1 MKYFPRQPEAN
12 SPTHTKNSMKMIRKN
27 RSLLAAISLTLTAPS
42 AFAADLIWDAGNTTN
57 GATIDPL
64 SGNWNLTGGN
74 TVWNSAGTNVTWS
87 QTSTTDGSNTA
98 TFAGTDGTLNQYVIT
113 LAAQMA
119 AEAITFN
126 NSGYQITGSTLA
138 LIVSP
143 PVTGPPAIAAVSGTI
158 TVAAGKTATI
168 NSTLRYAH
176 NVAASVVVGA
186 SSVLNLGG
194 GTTASNNPQ
203 FAFSGA
209 GTVNMTAG
217 TYASNIGSIGNAI
230 FNQTGG
236 AYNITPGNAA
246 GFNITSATQNVAYN
260 LSGGTLSLN
269 GNAAAPGVSN
279 THLGIGNVSSAFTST
294 VNVSD
299 TGIMNIGTI
308 SGRYGEI
315 RIGNATQSNGL
326 FNVSGGT
333 VTVGT
338 GAAGNKIYFYKDGS
352 SSGSTANMNQ
362 SAGTVTTNGI
372 QFGTSTGTYDAASSA
387 TLQLSGGN
395 LYVGDKGIIRGSS
408 ASSLPVTIKL
418 QGGTLGADQAWS
430 SSMDMQLGTATIRA
444 QDAASNGR
452 DIILS
457 GILSNDSGAGTL
469 ATTGTGTLTLSGN
482 NTYSGGSTLGTGV
495 ALSGTVNLGHDSA
508 LGTGKITSKG
518 ALIQASG
525 ADRVLANAVD
535 VGDGGFR
542 FGGTNHLTV
551 NGVLTPVGSVRTID
565 NTTGNR
571 TLTLAGG
578 ISNALGVTFEG
589 NAGNVA
595 NGSFVVSAGISGNG
609 AVSTSADF
617 QNGVLALTATN
628 TYMGAT
634 NINAGTLYVSGALSN
649 SAVTVG
655 ATGTIGSNGGS
666 GSLGNGLTIAAG
678 GNLDL
683 TGASLGANSSGILSL
698 TGGSLTLGNLTFQDL
713 VGWDW
718 LNAVAGTYELIDG
731 SFSVDF
737 GTTAYLN
744 AGSAYD
750 FGNGKSGYFTQGSL
764 NVVIIPEPRAALLGG
779 LGLLALLRR
788 RRN

>member
-1 MKYFPRQPEAN
+1 MKHNPN
-12 SPTHTKNSMKMIRKN
+12 N
-27 RSLLAAISLTLTAPS
+27 SLLAAVTVAGFAIAALLAAPS
-42 AFAADLIWDAGNTTN
+42 AHAAALTWDTVTGDVGAITAGSGAWNTTAGN
-57 GATIDPL
+57 L
-64 SGNWNLTGGN
+64 
-74 TVWNSAGTNVTWS
+74 VWNDGTTPNVIWS

-98 TFAGTDGTLNQYVIT
+98 TFAGTDGATDAYVIT

-119 AEAITFN
+119 AESITFN
-126 NSGYQITGSTLA
+126 NTGYQITGSTLA
-138 LIVSP
+138 LMP
-143 PVTGPPAIAAVSGTI
+143 TTTTNGAI

-168 NSTLRYAH
+168 NSAIAYAN
-176 NVAASVVVGA
+176 NVAAAITVNAGST
-186 SSVLNLGG
+186 LNLGG
-194 GTTASNNPQ
+194 GASNAQ
-203 FAFSGA
+203 YTFSGG
-209 GTVNMTAG
+209 GTVNITSG
-217 TYASNIGSIGNAI
+217 TFASSIGTIGNAI

-236 AYNITPGNAA
+236 TYNITPGNNL
-246 GFNITSATQNVAYN
+246 GFNINSASQNVAYN
-260 LSGGTLSLN
+260 LSAGTLSVN
-269 GNAAAPGVSN
+269 GNATTANGVTN
-279 THLGIGNVSSAFTST
+279 AHLGIGNGTSTFTST
-294 VNVSD
+294 LAVSG
-299 TGIMNIGTI
+299 TGILNVGTTG
-308 SGRYGEI
+308 GRYGEI
-315 RIGNATQSNGL
+315 RIGNAAASNGT

-338 GAAGNKIYFYKDGS
+338 GAAGNKIYFFKNGS
-352 SSGSTANMNQ
+352 GAGNTASMTQ

-372 QFGTSTGTYDAASSA
+372 QFGSTTGTYDATSA
-387 TLQLSGGN
+387 ANLTLSGGS
-395 LYVGDKGIIRGSS
+395 LYVGDRGIIRGGGT
-408 ASSLPVTIKL
+408 AVESLSVTIKL
-418 QGGTLGADQAWS
+418 QGGTLGANQNWS
-430 SSMDMQLGTATIRA
+430 SPLDMQLGTATIRA

-452 DIILS
+452 NITLS

-469 ATTGTGTLTLSGN
+469 TTTGTGTLTLSGN

-495 ALSGTVNLGHDSA
+495 ALSGTVNIGHDSA
-508 LGTGKITSKG
+508 LGTGKIISKG

-525 ADRVLANAVD
+525 GDRVLANAVD
-535 VGDGGFR
+535 VDAGGFH
-542 FGGTNHLTV
+542 FGGTNNLTF
-551 NGVLTPVGSVRTID
+551 NGVLTPVGALRTIE

-578 ISNALGVTFEG
+578 ISNALGVAFDG
-589 NAGNVA
+589 NAGNGA
-595 NGSFVVSAGISGNG
+595 NGSFVVSAAISGDG
-609 AVSTSADF
+609 GVSTSADF
-617 QNGVLALTATN
+617 QNGVLALTAAN

-649 SAVTVG
+649 SAATVG
-655 ATGTIGSNGGS
+655 AAGTIGSNGGS

-683 TGASLGANSSGILSL
+683 TGATLGANSSGILSL

-718 LNAVAGTYELIDG
+718 LNAAAGTYELIDG

-737 GTTAYLN
+737 GTTAYLD

-779 LGLLALLRR
+779 LGMVALLRR